1 MATNGSRKGMAL
13 SDRLEIRLLGAG
25 DEFVLTR
32 VGADVFDDPIDAA
45 GAREF
50 LSDPRH
56 HIAVAIDD
64 GVVVGFASGVHYVH
78 PDKPVPELW
87 VNELGVASTHRRRGI
102 GKAVLDCLLDA
113 GRALGCTQ
121 AWVLTD
127 RDNVPAMRLYASI
140 DGAQAPSDQ
149 VMIDVRLDRAA
160 S

>member
-1 MATNGSRKGMAL
+1 LAKPI
-13 SDRLEIRLLGAG
+13 EVRLLSAG
-25 DEFVLTR
+25 DEALLSR
-32 VGADVFDDPIDAA
+32 IGADVFDHSIDGD

-50 LSDPRH
+50 LWDARH

-78 PDKPVPELW
+78 PDKPIPELW
-87 VNELGVASTHRRRGI
+87 VNEMGVASTHRQRGI

-113 GRALGCTQ
+113 GRKLGCNE

-127 RDNVPAMRLYASI
+127 RDNVPAMRLYGSI

-149 VMIDVRLDRAA
+149 VMISFRLDGLKA
-160 S
+160 

>member
-1 MATNGSRKGMAL
+1 M

-25 DEFVLTR
+25 DEGVLDR
-32 VGADVFDDPIDAA
+32 VDADVFDDPIDT
-45 GAREF
+45 GRAREF

-56 HIAVAIDD
+56 HVAVAIDD

-87 VNELGVASTHRRRGI
+87 VNELGVASTHRQRGI

-121 AWVLTD
+121 AWVLTE

-140 DGAQAPSDQ
+140 DGAQAPSDHA
-149 VMIDVRLDRAA
+149 MISFLLDRPA
-160 S
+160 

>member
-1 MATNGSRKGMAL
+1 MTL
-13 SDRLEIRLLGAG
+13 SERIDIRLLGAG
-25 DEFVLTR
+25 DERVLER
-32 VGADVFDDPIDAA
+32 VDADAFDDPIDT
-45 GAREF
+45 GRAREF

-56 HIAVAIDD
+56 HVAVAIDD

-87 VNELGVASTHRRRGI
+87 VNELGVASTHRQRGI

-121 AWVLTD
+121 AWVLTE

-140 DGAQAPSDQ
+140 DGAQAPSDHA
-149 VMIDVRLDRAA
+149 MISFLLDRPA
-160 S
+160 